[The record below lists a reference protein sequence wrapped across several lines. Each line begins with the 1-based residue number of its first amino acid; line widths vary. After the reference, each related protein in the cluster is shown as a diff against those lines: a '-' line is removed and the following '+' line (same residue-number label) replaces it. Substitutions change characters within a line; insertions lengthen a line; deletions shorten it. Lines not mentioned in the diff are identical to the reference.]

1 MSLSRI
7 EQETYFNIVELMLD
21 ISQRRS
27 LSDSFNFN
35 EAEPNAVVSTY
46 NASISRKLQNAM
58 DEHPEIKLVKQNPD
72 GYFEFVVPKK
82 WCKVSIPRV
91 LSAEEKQA
99 LRERALRM
107 RASL

>member
-7 EQETYFNIVELMLD
+7 EQETY
-21 ISQRRS
+21 
-27 LSDSFNFN
+27 FNFN

>member
-7 EQETYFNIVELMLD
+7 EQETY
-21 ISQRRS
+21 
-27 LSDSFNFN
+27 FNFN

-46 NASISRKLQNAM
+46 NASLSRKLQNAM

-72 GYFEFVVPKK
+72 GY
-82 WCKVSIPRV
+82 
-91 LSAEEKQA
+91 AEEKQA